1 MNAVLTIARSAVTE
15 HIRRKLVL
23 FFGGIA
29 LLAGIGLIYVSL
41 NEDLTATLV
50 GAAVGLATVLSVTL
64 LQGMAT
70 LAAVAVSMNNIGR
83 PFSDG
88 EAMLILSRP
97 VARWQYALGR
107 LMASMALV
115 VGLCFLLAALLQG
128 VNLIEDRDL
137 GLELWGH
144 WGTQAFNLI
153 LLVAITTLMSA
164 LINNPVLAAFVAFF
178 IYTASNAVSTLYLF
192 VTTGRVGGVGGAI
205 ITTLWYLTPKRL
217 ISPLALEQMQQGG
230 NLAGTSSMLL
240 IESSGARIA
249 WAVAYL
255 AVMIGLTFVVVRRK
269 EL

>member
-1 MNAVLTIARSAVTE
+1 MNAVLTLARSAITE

-23 FFGGIA
+23 FFGGMA
-29 LLAGIGLIYVSL
+29 LLAGLGLIYVSL

-88 EAMLILSRP
+88 EAMLVLSRP

-107 LMASMALV
+107 LMASCALV

-128 VNLIEDRDL
+128 VNLIENRDL
-137 GLELWGH
+137 GMELWGH
-144 WGTQAFNLI
+144 WGTQAFNLV

-164 LINNPVLAAFVAFF
+164 LFNNPILAAFVSYF
-178 IYTASNAVSTLYLF
+178 IYASSNAISTLYLF

-205 ITTLWYLTPKRL
+205 ITALWYLTPKRL
-217 ISPLALEQMQQGG
+217 ISPLALTQIEQGG
-230 NLAGTSSMLL
+230 DMVGASSMLL
-240 IESSGARIA
+240 IESTGARIT

-255 AVMIGLTFVVVRRK
+255 AVMIGLTFVMVQRK
-269 EL
+269 EV

>member
-1 MNAVLTIARSAVTE
+1 MNIVLTLARSAITE

-23 FFGGIA
+23 FFGAMA
-29 LLAGIGLIYVSL
+29 LLAGLGLIYVSL

-88 EAMLILSRP
+88 EAMLVLSRP

-107 LMASMALV
+107 LMASSALV

-128 VNLIEDRDL
+128 VNLIENRDL

-144 WGTQAFNLI
+144 WSAQAFNLV

-164 LINNPVLAAFVAFF
+164 LLNNPILAAFVSYF
-178 IYTASNAVSTLYLF
+178 IYASSNAISTLYLF

-205 ITTLWYLTPKRL
+205 VTALWYLTPKRL
-217 ISPLALEQMQQGG
+217 ISPLALAQMERGG
-230 NLAGTSSMLL
+230 DLAGASSMVL
-240 IESSGARIA
+240 IESTELRIA

-255 AVMIGLTFVVVRRK
+255 AVVVGLTFAVVQRK